1 MGWVQNTIQCLFIQ
15 MEWGIGLQKNQDRE
29 VEVVRDQ
36 IQIKVEEEEVAQEVQ
51 LSEVVAEVKVKKI
64 QGLVIKF
71 LKNKI
76 MD

>member
-1 MGWVQNTIQCLFIQ
+1 
-15 MEWGIGLQKNQDRE
+15 MEWGIGLQKNQYRDRE
-29 VEVVRDQ
+29 VEVVHDQ
-36 IQIKVEEEEVAQEVQ
+36 IKIKVEEKEEVAQEVQ

-76 MD
+76 MN